1 MKYKINYFM
10 NGGSLYF
17 DNTINDIFIA
27 ENGTF
32 NDIENVYKSLDKVLN
47 QLQYIINNIIIASNF
62 PKSKFKSIFMK
73 IKKYVQSISSKR
85 TKISEFIFGK
95 DFYSFFIST
104 DFDYKF
110 NNHEIMDVKEINS
123 HLLDYKI
130 NEVINFVKERM
141 DIFFSR
147 VSKYYKS
154 KLSTELYNFNKDE
167 QELYDANLI
176 LLRNK
181 IYMMNKKLRKIT

>member
-1 MKYKINYFM
+1 M

-27 ENGTF
+27 ENGTLI
-32 NDIENVYKSLDKVLN
+32 DIENVYKSLDNVLN
-47 QLQYIINNIIIASNF
+47 QLQYIVNNLNIASNF

-73 IKKYVQSISSKR
+73 VKKYVQSISSKR

-181 IYMMNKKLRKIT
+181 IYMINKKLRKVT